1 MFLLT
6 ILIKA
11 AKAGKR
17 ILKRIVKGG
26 SRKSHLSVTRRIER
40 VKLSRRVVAMTFD
53 DGPCLLPANP
63 DHFGERALTDVI
75 LDIMKEYGARG
86 TFDVVGD
93 TSANYPDTCGKD
105 GTPAWGG
112 VKFDHY
118 PDFGKDSFGGAV
130 NCPEQIERI
139 LAEGHELSNHGYLHR
154 LMGRQRFV
162 YGARQHHENF
172 GAVTEDLLRLH
183 RLIEEKY
190 GVSMTLSRPPH
201 YVDRIDDALTSYDAY
216 TATGYQYMAAS
227 FDGAGW
233 LPSAAGY
240 EEEVRLM
247 SAPLAAA
254 LERDPDALAGQII
267 FQKDG
272 YNMAHRSPVADGLRD
287 QLELLS
293 KYGYEVVSVS
303 ELLALCEVG
312 DVGPE
317 EKFYPAILRCLRA
330 GRPVLFDDNSFRAAK
345 PVTRGELAMFLSGR
359 EVACERVERLRGGER
374 GKVFADLP
382 LAHPYSLAAKAAV
395 ESGRLALRDG
405 KFAPDEQVTAAELRA
420 AFGRDVGTSRTEIVT
435 AVAEELA

>member
-1 MFLLT
+1 MT

-17 ILKRIVKGG
+17 TLKRIVKGG
-26 SRKSHLSVTRRIER
+26 SRKSVLSVTRRIER
-40 VKLSRRVVAMTFD
+40 VKLAERVVAMTFD

-63 DHFGERALTDVI
+63 DHFEGRALTDVI
-75 LDIMKEYGARG
+75 LDVMKEFGARG

-93 TSANYPDTCGKD
+93 TGANYPDTCGKD

-130 NCPEQIERI
+130 NCPEQVERI
-139 LAEGHELSNHGYLHR
+139 LSEGHELSNHGYLHR
-154 LMGRQRFV
+154 LMGRQKFV
-162 YGARQHHENF
+162 YGARECHKDF
-172 GAVTEDLLRLH
+172 DAVTEDLLRLH
-183 RLIEEKY
+183 RFVEERY

-201 YVDRIDDALTSYDAY
+201 YVDRISDALTSYDAY

-247 SAPLAAA
+247 AAPLAAA
-254 LERDPDALAGQII
+254 LARDADALSGQII

-272 YNMAHRSPVADGLRD
+272 YNMAHRSPVADGLRR
-287 QLELLS
+287 QLELLR
-293 KYGYEVVSVS
+293 KYGYRVVPVS
-303 ELLALCEVG
+303 ELLALCEVA

-317 EKFYPAILRCLRA
+317 EPVYGALSRCLAA
-330 GRPVLFDDNSFRAAK
+330 GRPVLFDDNTFRAGK
-345 PVTRGELAMFLSGR
+345 VVTRGELAMFAAGR
-359 EVACERVERLRGGER
+359 ELLVERVRRLQGGER
-374 GKVFADLP
+374 GKIYPDLP
-382 LAHPYSLAAKAAV
+382 LAHPYSLAAETAVKA
-395 ESGRLALRDG
+395 GRMTLKNG
-405 KFAPDEQVTAAELRA
+405 KFAPDEPVTAAELAAFFGRPVACDRA
-420 AFGRDVGTSRTEIVT
+420 AIVT
-435 AVAEELA
+435 AIAEELG